1 MLRELQ
7 ITIDCADPDRLA
19 DFWAEA
25 LGYVRHGS
33 QGPYRSIVDPGGRHP
48 ELVFQQV
55 VEPKVGKARIHLD
68 VYVDDIAAEVE
79 RLTQLG
85 ARSPEDGWFEEESE
99 RWRVMEDPEGNEFCV
114 CSR

>member
-1 MLRELQ
+1 MLREIQ
-7 ITIDCADPDRLA
+7 ITVDCADPDGLA
-19 DFWAEA
+19 EFWAAA

-48 ELVFQQV
+48 ELVFQRV
-55 VEPKVGKARIHLD
+55 AEAKVGKARIHLD

-79 RLTQLG
+79 RLTELG
-85 ARSPEDGWFEEESE
+85 ARLAEDGLFQEGIE
-99 RWRVMEDPEGNEFCV
+99 RWRVMADPEGNEFCV

>member
-1 MLRELQ
+1 VLRELQ

-19 DFWAEA
+19 EFWATA

-48 ELVFQQV
+48 ELVFQRV
-55 VEPKVGKARIHLD
+55 AEPKVGKARIHLD

-85 ARSPEDGWFEEESE
+85 ARSVEGGSFEEESE
-99 RWRVMEDPEGNEFCV
+99 RWRVMTDPEDNEFCV